1 MTTKSLVTI
10 VIPVYNRAHT
20 LPRLFAS
27 LKAQNYRPLEIIFV
41 DNNSTDTS
49 LDTCRRFSE
58 ASCEQDFE
66 VRTLHEP
73 TPGAAAAR
81 NHGLQHAKGEFISFF
96 DSDDEMSPDFIT
108 RIMTV
113 WQLCPQADFVVAR
126 SRMILENGIEVERSG
141 LEYLSL
147 HSQILSGALS
157 TQSFV
162 AKTTFMKR
170 IGGWNAQLRFWDDYE
185 LGIRMLQHS
194 ESFIR
199 IYHTFHRIYQH
210 NDSITGAS
218 LSSTF
223 SRMQDALPLIINQVL
238 SPSSGMTTTKSC
250 TALFYRLCILAGKL
264 KGERHP
270 QGAQWLET
278 LAQRVSKQSE
288 SSLLTQMLG
297 FMLKTYTAFGG
308 RGAWRIAIMLLR

>member
-1 MTTKSLVTI
+1 MTNSLVTI

-27 LKAQNYRPLEIIFV
+27 LKAQTYRPIEVIFV
-41 DNNSTDTS
+41 DNCSADNSYDV
-49 LDTCRRFSE
+49 CRSIANENQESDFKIHLLSE
-58 ASCEQDFE
+58 S
-66 VRTLHEP
+66 

-81 NHGLQHAKGEFISFF
+81 NRGLRQAKGDFISFF
-96 DSDDEMSPDFIT
+96 DSDDEMSADFIASLLT
-108 RIMTV
+108 E
-113 WQLCPQADFVVAR
+113 WQQRPDADFVVAR

-223 SRMQDALPLIINQVL
+223 SRLQDALPLIINQVL
-238 SPSSGMTTTKSC
+238 SPSSGMTTAKSC

>member
-1 MTTKSLVTI
+1 MTNSLVTI

-27 LKAQNYRPLEIIFV
+27 LKAQTYRPIEVIFV
-41 DNNSTDTS
+41 DNCSADNSYDV
-49 LDTCRRFSE
+49 CRSIANENQESDFKIRLLSE
-58 ASCEQDFE
+58 S
-66 VRTLHEP
+66 

-81 NHGLQHAKGEFISFF
+81 NRGLRQAKGDIVSFF
-96 DSDDEMSPDFIT
+96 DSDDEMSADFIASL
-108 RIMTV
+108 MTE
-113 WQLCPQADFVVAR
+113 WQQRPDADFVVAR

-238 SPSSGMTTTKSC
+238 SPSSGMTTAKSC